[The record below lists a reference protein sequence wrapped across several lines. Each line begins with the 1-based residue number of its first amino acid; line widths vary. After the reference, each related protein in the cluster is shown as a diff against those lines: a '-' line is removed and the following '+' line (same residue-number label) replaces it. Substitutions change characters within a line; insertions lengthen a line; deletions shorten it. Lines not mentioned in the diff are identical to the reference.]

1 MTEPGRIFGV
11 FYEPGKVFAD
21 VAERPTWIAPV
32 LLGILIALSFSY
44 SMSTRVGWEQTIR
57 QTLAKNARTAELPAD
72 QKEQAIARGAK
83 VAGILGWVG
92 AIVGPPLFI
101 LVVAGVLTGLFN
113 ALLGTELKF
122 VQAFAICAY
131 AFLIRGVYTLMMILV
146 MYLKPPEEFD
156 IQVSPFSP
164 AAYMNRLE
172 NPKWLMAL
180 AGSMELFTIWT
191 VIVLALGFSV
201 ASKKLSFT
209 KSLIT
214 IAIPW
219 LLVVVAS
226 MILQSF

>member
-1 MTEPGRIFGV
+1 MTEPGRIFGI

-21 VAERPTWIAPV
+21 VAERPRWIAPV
-32 LLGILIALSFSY
+32 LIGILLALAFSY

-57 QTLAKNARTAELPAD
+57 QTLAKNARTADLPAD

-83 VAGILGWVG
+83 VAGVIGWVG
-92 AIVGPPLFI
+92 ALFGPPLFI
-101 LVVAGVLTGLFN
+101 LVIAGVLTGLFN

-122 VQAFAICAY
+122 IQAFSITAY
-131 AFLIRGVYTLMMILV
+131 ALLIRGLYTVMLILV

-180 AGSMELFTIWT
+180 AGSLELFTIWT
-191 VIVLALGFSV
+191 IIVLALGFSV

-214 IAIPW
+214 IVIPW
-219 LLVVVAS
+219 LLLVTAG